1 MSLTRNT
8 LFALLMGLESD
19 IRRLTLRWVDA
30 AVALSADESEK
41 ATLRWKLDA
50 PRGQL
55 QAAPE
60 ELIDYVDLTEL
71 LDIVDRNKRAVA
83 EGLAVAD
90 NDLVGWMR
98 PLRGLVPI
106 RNRVCHARP
115 LEPDDFTVGWSLI
128 DEFASTGPSQAMLS
142 ELGEA
147 RAHLATSPTWPLTL
161 VIPGFW
167 KRDLDEIP
175 NNLPVPEYDDT
186 GFIGRKPDRESILK
200 LLRGSHRVV
209 TITGEGGVGKTSLAL
224 QTLYDVTAAP
234 ERSFDHIVWVTLKT
248 ETLTTAGAR
257 QIADALTTP
266 SSLLERVA
274 AVAGDV
280 PAFDDL
286 NGLIGYVVE
295 LISDVRVLLAIDNLE
310 TIDRDALRPLFL
322 DLPATSKVLITSR
335 FGIGEFETR
344 YPLAPMDR
352 KDAIRLVRSLARLL
366 NAEGLLKRDDSI
378 LAELCER
385 LFYNPLAIR
394 WFVQS
399 YTEGRAVADLLE
411 RRRDLAEVLNFCFH
425 TLYESLSEE
434 HRNYLRLLVAIGKPL
449 SEVQLALLAGT
460 ASLDELRAS
469 LHYLHSSN
477 LVRRTNDDWAT
488 SVSSLWTTS
497 DFARAYIA
505 NRDTK
510 ILPERP
516 GMVRRYR
523 ALIQA
528 RDDARDASYSNPFR
542 DGAIDARS
550 TDEASVVYLLRQA
563 QREVS
568 EGAGRGA
575 LELLEKA
582 KQLQPGFFE
591 VWRVSAQ
598 IRASSDPVGA
608 QQDFDRALELAGD
621 RSAPLLAHV
630 AKFLADHEDE
640 IGAVEL
646 LAPATARADA
656 DPHLVATFAWVLGLS
671 GNLGRALVE
680 FDRAEESIDAFG
692 GRERAFLATQHVEI
706 LKRAA
711 DAELKRALPDNALEH
726 LLRSLDLVRD
736 ACAGNYVDRV
746 LVKST
751 GEVVEA
757 ACRLVG
763 RRCRVDQWEQLSD
776 RLGAISDFIPL
787 SAIAG
792 RAADVLSVNC
802 PAIAA
807 SESFRSVLMQG
818 APSPTVMFGDVL
830 APAVNRDYTFIR
842 GDDGEDYFLHRSQ
855 LADGT
860 PWDQL
865 GRMGWSRVRFR
876 PGNAREGRSAPAQTV
891 VVLHMGDD

>member
-19 IRRLTLRWVDA
+19 IRRFVLRYNETGEIFSPEETEKASLRWRVD
-30 AVALSADESEK
+30 
-41 ATLRWKLDA
+41 T
-50 PRGQL
+50 PRGHL
-55 QAAPE
+55 QASPA
-60 ELIDYVDLTEL
+60 ELIDYVDLGEL
-71 LDIVDRNKRAVA
+71 LDIVNRSSRRIAD
-83 EGLAVAD
+83 GLAIAED
-90 NDLVGWMR
+90 ELATWIG
-98 PLRGLVPI
+98 PLRGLIPI

-115 LEPDDFTVGWSLI
+115 LEPDDFTAGWSAI
-128 DEFASTGPSQAMLS
+128 DEFATARPPQAVLA
-142 ELGEA
+142 ELDET
-147 RAHLATSPTWPLTL
+147 RAHLASSPTWPLTL

-167 KRDLDEIP
+167 KRDVEDIP

-186 GFIGRKPDRESILK
+186 GFIGRKADRESILK

-224 QTLYDVTAAP
+224 QTLYDVASAP
-234 ERSFDHIVWVTLKT
+234 ERTFDHIVWVTLKT

-266 SSLLERVA
+266 SALLERVA
-274 AVAGDV
+274 GVAGDV

-286 NGLIGYVVE
+286 SGLIEYVVE

-322 DLPATSKVLITSR
+322 ELPATSKILITSR

-352 KDAIRLVRSLARLL
+352 KDAVRLVRSLARLL
-366 NAEGLLKRDDSI
+366 NAEGLLRRDDGI

-399 YTEGRAVADLLE
+399 YSEGRAVADLLE
-411 RRRDLAEVLNFCFH
+411 RRRDLADVLTFCFH

-434 HRNYLRLLVAIGKPL
+434 YRNYLRLFVAIGKPL

-460 ASLDELRAS
+460 SSLDELRAS

-477 LVRRTNDDWAT
+477 LVRRTNDDWAS

-505 NRDTK
+505 NRDAK

-516 GMVRRYR
+516 GIVRRYR

-528 RDDARDASYSNPFR
+528 RDDARDATYTNPFR

-563 QREVS
+563 QRDASDGV
-568 EGAGRGA
+568 GRGA

-582 KQLQPGFFE
+582 KQLQPGFYE

-598 IRASSDPVGA
+598 IRAAADPIGA
-608 QQDFDRALELAGD
+608 QQDFERALELAGD

-630 AKFLADHEDE
+630 ARFLVTQDDE

-646 LAPATARADA
+646 LTPAASRPDA
-656 DPHLVATFAWVLGLS
+656 DPRLLATFAWVLGLS

-680 FDRAEESIDAFG
+680 FDRAEQSIDQFG
-692 GRERAFLATQHVEI
+692 GRERAFLTTQHIEM
-706 LKRAA
+706 LKRSA
-711 DAELKRALPDNALEH
+711 DAEVERMLPDNALAH
-726 LLRSLDLVRD
+726 LLRALDLVRD
-736 ACAGNYVDRV
+736 ACLGNYVDRV
-746 LVKST
+746 LVRSA
-751 GEVVEA
+751 GEVIDV
-757 ACRLVG
+757 ACRIIS
-763 RRCRVDQWEQLSD
+763 RRCRLDYWDELST
-776 RLGAISDFIPL
+776 RLTAISDYIPL
-787 SAIAG
+787 SALAG
-792 RAADVLSVNC
+792 RAADVISANC
-802 PAIAA
+802 AVIANTD
-807 SESFRSVLMQG
+807 SFKALFTLG
-818 APSPTVMFGDVL
+818 ATTPTVMFGDVL
-830 APAVNRDYTFIR
+830 APAAGRDYTFIR
-842 GDDGEDYFLHRSQ
+842 ADDGQDYFLHRTQ
-855 LADGT
+855 VADAT

-865 GRMGWSRVRFR
+865 GRMGWSRVRFQ
-876 PGNAREGRSAPAQTV
+876 PGRARADKSPPAQSV
-891 VVLHMGDD
+891 VVIHLGDD